1 MRVARRFP
9 GLSAACDRAAR
20 NPRLARSTA
29 VGAHPYYQHLL
40 AGSLHIYK
48 QESRMAS
55 TSAALTTLVDPVADV
70 VDAVPG
76 LLLAILQVRV
86 PDVIHRA
93 AAAGAGPASTR
104 RRFDGSTRRFKPSS
118 ERAKQNHITALGEN
132 DIISRPFALN

>member
-1 MRVARRFP
+1 MRVARRFQ
-9 GLSAACDRAAR
+9 GLSAACARAAR

-76 LLLAILQVRV
+76 CYLRSF
-86 PDVIHRA
+86 RC
-93 AAAGAGPASTR
+93 ASPTS
-104 RRFDGSTRRFKPSS
+104 F
-118 ERAKQNHITALGEN
+118 TALP
-132 DIISRPFALN
+132 RPAPVQ